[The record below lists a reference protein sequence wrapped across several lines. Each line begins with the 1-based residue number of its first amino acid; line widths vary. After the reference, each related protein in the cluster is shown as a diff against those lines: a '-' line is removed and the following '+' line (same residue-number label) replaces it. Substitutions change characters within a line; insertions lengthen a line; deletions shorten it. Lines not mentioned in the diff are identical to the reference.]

1 MQLILIIALVLVL
14 LTPPGCSDLDLTP
27 VSWGNDWK
35 TTPFK
40 GSQWKKQSGAW
51 SYSSKAREIEGNF
64 GFE

>member
-1 MQLILIIALVLVL
+1 MQRIGKIALGLVL
-14 LTPPGCSDLDLTP
+14 LTPLGCSDLDLTP